1 MAGPLDGD
9 RPVTHNGR
17 EVKAM
22 TQQQAAAGVSIGD
35 DEKIIWQDT
44 ILFIVLHVLAAYTI
58 AFHFQW
64 QWVALAIASY
74 YLRMFALSAGF
85 HRYFSHRSYKTSRP
99 FAFFL
104 AFLGECS
111 LQKGALWWASHHRHH
126 HRYSDELEDVHSP
139 VRKGFWWSHMG
150 WILCRKYKN
159 TRSDLIEDFTVLPE
173 LAWLNENTWLPVN
186 LYIAALVYEF
196 GLEGFLWGFI
206 VATVFLWHGT
216 FSINSL
222 VHVWG
227 TQPYRT
233 GDNSRNNVLGA
244 ILTLGDGWHNNH
256 HHYPLSVRHGFR
268 WWQFDPSYYALCLLE
283 RLGVVW
289 DLKRP
294 HIARVASVSTQP

>member
-9 RPVTHNGR
+9 RPVTHNGC